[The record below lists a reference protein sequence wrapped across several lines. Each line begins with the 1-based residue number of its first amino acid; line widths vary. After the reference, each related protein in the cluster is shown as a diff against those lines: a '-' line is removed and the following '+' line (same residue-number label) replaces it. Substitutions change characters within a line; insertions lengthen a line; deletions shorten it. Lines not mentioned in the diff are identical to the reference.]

1 MTVIRQH
8 PQAPQPPTKVLSA
21 RSLYFSLF
29 DATGGK
35 AAQADSALFL
45 NQQLQAHR
53 RPHPPLPSQPQALEA
68 WMLAQHEA
76 VGQQYQ
82 DYLTARKAGAS
93 RWYFSGK
100 AHALYF
106 LRAVAPTK
114 LVDGAWLYGLTRH
127 WRDQRLSSLLQTYL
141 EELGNGVAAQNHVL
155 LYRQLLEGNACEDW
169 RALPDAFF
177 TQGAVQLALA
187 ARPETFLPEIIGFNL
202 GYEQLPLH
210 LLITAYELRELN
222 IDPYY
227 FTLHCTIDNAHTGHA
242 RAAVNAVFAAMPAF
256 GSTQAYMERVAAGV
270 SLSNAGLGTLAVIHH
285 FDLMAEVVRIL
296 RSKAQLGQYMHTHHC
311 QIEGKPLNEWLAEPD
326 QMARLLYVLQKT
338 GWIRRHQ
345 DPTQSRFWQ
354 IITGEKAPMFGVFN
368 GYEQQVIYD
377 WIAGDMLESLPREQR
392 LGPPWQMRASSPALD
407 SAAIAQGNVYD
418 FRSGRRLGVA
428 SEENDF
434 DCEQRALERY
444 VHALPPYKRLD
455 FLVDWLSPAK
465 HPTAPGLWA
474 TRYFKQALQQQA
486 FAP

>member
-1 MTVIRQH
+1 MPVIRQS
-8 PQAPQPPTKVLSA
+8 PPVQQPPAKAISA
-21 RSLYFSLF
+21 RSLYFALR
-29 DATGGK
+29 DAAGGATTQVAS
-35 AAQADSALFL
+35 AAFL
-45 NQQLQAHR
+45 TQQLNAQR
-53 RPHPPLPSQPQALEA
+53 QPPVALPCQPQALEA
-68 WMLAQHEA
+68 WMQAQHEA
-76 VGQQYQ
+76 AGRQYQ
-82 DYLTARKAGAS
+82 DYLAARKAGAP

-127 WRDQRLSSLLQTYL
+127 WRDHRLSSLLHIYL

-169 RALPDAFF
+169 HTLPEAFF
-177 TQGAVQLALA
+177 TQGAIQLALA
-187 ARPETFLPEIIGFNL
+187 ARSETFLPEIIGFNL

-227 FTLHCTIDNAHTGHA
+227 FSLHCTIDNAHSGHA
-242 RAAVNAVFAAMPAF
+242 RAAVNAVFEVMPTF
-256 GSTQAYMERVAAGV
+256 GATQAYMERVAAGMQ
-270 SLSNAGLGTLAVIHH
+270 LSTAGLGTLAAIRH

-296 RSKAQLGQYMHTHHC
+296 QGKAQLGQYMHTHHC
-311 QIEGKPLNEWLAEPD
+311 QIEGKTLNEWLAEPE

-338 GWIRRHQ
+338 GWICRHQ
-345 DPTQSRFWQ
+345 DPAQSRFWK

-377 WIAGDMLESLPREQR
+377 WIAGDALESLPRAQR
-392 LGPPWQMRASSPALD
+392 LGPAWQMRASSPGLEAP
-407 SAAIAQGNVYD
+407 APAQDNVYD
-418 FRSGRRLGVA
+418 FRSGRRLDTA
-428 SEENDF
+428 SAGNDF

-444 VHALPPYKRLD
+444 VHALPSHKRLD

-465 HPTAPGLWA
+465 HPTVPGLWA

-486 FAP
+486 FA